1 MECLLKMTIK
11 IYSDYEDSNIAV
23 DEVNRLYRKLSTE
36 SARRIHEYTGCNI
49 YYSAQIAQKVQ
60 DLNSLGYEEAK

>member
-1 MECLLKMTIK
+1 MTVK
-11 IYSDYEDSNIAV
+11 IYSDYEGNNIAV

-36 SARRIHEYTGCNI
+36 SARRIHGRTGCKV
-49 YYSAQIAQKVQ
+49 YYCAQIAQKVQ

>member
-1 MECLLKMTIK
+1 MAIK

-23 DEVNRLYRKLSTE
+23 DEVNRLYRTYDTE
-36 SARRIHEYTGCNI
+36 SARKLKEYKGATV
-49 YYSAQIAQKVQ
+49 YYCAQIAQKVQ